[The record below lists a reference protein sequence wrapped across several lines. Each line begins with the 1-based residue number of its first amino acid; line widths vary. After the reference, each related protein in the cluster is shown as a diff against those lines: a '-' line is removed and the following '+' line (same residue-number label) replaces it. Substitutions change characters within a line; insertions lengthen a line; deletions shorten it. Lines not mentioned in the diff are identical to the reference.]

1 MRRRS
6 TNLILIATAAVAVV
20 LVFMLWSR
28 SGAETGKSA
37 APAAGSPRPPPAL
50 SVFVHEVR
58 PRPLAETIVANGTLR
73 ANEMVE
79 LRSEIDGRVVELN
92 FEEGRPVRAGELLL
106 RVNDAELQAQLR
118 QVVARADL
126 AAVQEQRQR
135 QLFETGS
142 TSQET
147 LDESINQTRVLQAE
161 ADLIR
166 AQIEKAHIRAPFAG
180 RIGLRF
186 VSVGGYVS
194 PATPIATLTNLEQ
207 LKLDFSI
214 SERYMNRVRP
224 GTPIRFRVESSPETY
239 QGEVYAVEPAIDTAT
254 RTILLRALAANPES
268 RLLPGA
274 YASVEVELDEISD
287 ALMVPTTALSPGA
300 RERVVFVV
308 EDGKAQPRSV
318 ETGVRLNRE
327 IQIVSGIAAGDTVIT
342 SGLLQLRPGMPV
354 TPLREEKEAAS
365 ESAERGA
372 TPP

>member
-1 MRRRS
+1 MRRPS
-6 TNLILIATAAVAVV
+6 TILVLIIAAAVAVIV
-20 LVFMLWSR
+20 VFILWRQSSATPATADR
-28 SGAETGKSA
+28 SPDS
-37 APAAGSPRPPPAL
+37 PPAL

-58 PRPLAETIVANGTLR
+58 PRPLAETIAANGTLR
-73 ANEMVE
+73 ANETVE

-92 FEEGRPVRAGELLL
+92 FEEGRPVRAGELLV
-106 RVNDAELQAQLR
+106 RINDAELQAQLR
-118 QVVARADL
+118 QVAARADL

-142 TSQET
+142 TSRET

-194 PATPIATLTNLEQ
+194 PITPIATLTNLDQ
-207 LKLDFSI
+207 LKVDFSI
-214 SERYMNRVRP
+214 SERYMDRVRP
-224 GTPIRFRVESSPETY
+224 GTPIRFRVGGSPETY
-239 QGEVYAVEPAIDTAT
+239 HGQVYAVEPAIDTAT
-254 RTILLRALAANPES
+254 RTILLRALAANPEA

-274 YASVEVELDEISD
+274 YASVDVQLHEIAD

-318 ETGVRLNRE
+318 ETGVRLSRE
-327 IQIVSGIAAGDTVIT
+327 IQIVSGLEPGDVVIT
-342 SGLLQLRPGMPV
+342 SGLLQLRPDMPV
-354 TPLREEKEAAS
+354 TPIREQEDEPSPAAPNAAS
-365 ESAERGA
+365 
-372 TPP
+372 PP